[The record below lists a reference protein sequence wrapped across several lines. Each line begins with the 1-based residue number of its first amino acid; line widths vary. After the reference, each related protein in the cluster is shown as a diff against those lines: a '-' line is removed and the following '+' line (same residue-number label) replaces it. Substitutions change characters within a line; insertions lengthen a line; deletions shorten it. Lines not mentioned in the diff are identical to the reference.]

1 VSDYLAHGGADITAR
16 MRDDWN
22 ARAREDAGY
31 YVAFG
36 RRDQD
41 DAGFFA
47 TAADVVRRLES
58 ELRRFPPGETHRLK
72 ALEIGCGP
80 GRLMRPMS
88 RHFAEIHGVDVSD
101 EMIALA
107 REKLRDIPNAYPH
120 VSNGAGLKEF
130 ADHSFGFVYSY
141 AVFQHIPSR
150 EVVYEYLR
158 EIRRV
163 LEPGGVA
170 LLQFNGLPRDCDSEN
185 SYNTW
190 MGARF
195 SAGEILEFTRLRN
208 PALTGGAEVARDLQ
222 VLMLEGALTQYMWT
236 AWRKGAAESG
246 PIPALTGGAETGRE
260 VARIRGITN
269 ASSSEPVAPSR
280 GRFAS
285 ISLWV
290 ENLPSDAGLHDLRVF
305 IGGQCAT
312 VEYIGPPKEGLQQVN
327 AALPELDRTGLLP
340 VELRR
345 FDRRIAP
352 PATLRVIPP
361 PPLAPVLKS
370 ITDGVNLVA
379 YNRIE
384 TRFVKMIL
392 DEIERPEEI
401 RVSVSGHALASLDWF
416 RVDPR
421 PRRFEVNFPLP
432 PEIGPGA
439 HLLEATLG
447 WRKLAVVP
455 IEVVG

>member
-1 VSDYLAHGGADITAR
+1 VPPGDITAR
-16 MRDDWN
+16 MRADWN

-58 ELRRFPPGETHRLK
+58 ELRRFSPGETHRLK

-120 VSNGAGLKEF
+120 VSNGASLAEF
-130 ADHSFGFVYSY
+130 QGPSFGFVYSY

-150 EVVYEYLR
+150 DVVYEYLR

-170 LLQFNGLPRDCDSEN
+170 LVQFNGLPRDRDSES

-190 MGARF
+190 TGARF
-195 SAGEILEFTRLRN
+195 SAGEILKFTHD
-208 PALTGGAEVARDLQ
+208 ARDLQ

-236 AWRKGAAESG
+236 AWRKQRGAGLSLRRTSVRPEDC
-246 PIPALTGGAETGRE
+246 
-260 VARIRGITN
+260 ARIRGITN

-290 ENLPSDAGLHDLRVF
+290 ENLPSDAGLHDLGVL
-305 IGGQCAT
+305 IGGRRAT

-392 DEIERPEEI
+392 DEIERPEDI
-401 RVSVSGHALASLDWF
+401 RVSVSGHAIASLDWF
-416 RVDPR
+416 CVDPR
-421 PRRFEVNFPLP
+421 PRRFEVNFRLP

-455 IEVVG
+455 IEVTG

>member
-1 VSDYLAHGGADITAR
+1 VSDYLSRGGTDITGR

-58 ELRRFPPGETHRLK
+58 ELRRFAPGETQCLK

-107 REKLRDIPNAYPH
+107 REKLRDIPNAYGH
-120 VSNGAGLKEF
+120 VSNGASLAEF

-141 AVFQHIPSR
+141 AVFQHVPSR
-150 EVVYEYLR
+150 DVVYEYLR

-163 LEPGGVA
+163 LQPGGVA
-170 LLQFNGLPRDCDSEN
+170 LVQFNGLPRDRDSES

-190 MGARF
+190 TGARF
-195 SAGEILEFTRLRN
+195 SAGEILEF
-208 PALTGGAEVARDLQ
+208 AHDAGDLQ

-236 AWRKGAAESG
+236 AWRKCPAESRPG
-246 PIPALTGGAETGRE
+246 LDLT
-260 VARIRGITN
+260 RIRGITN

-285 ISLWV
+285 VSLWV
-290 ENLPSDAGLHDLRVF
+290 ENLPPDAGLYDLQVL
-305 IGGQCAT
+305 IGGRRAT

-327 AALPELDRTGLLP
+327 AALPDLDRTGLLP

-392 DEIERPEEI
+392 DEIERPEDI
-401 RVSVSGHALASLDWF
+401 RASVSGHAIASLDWF
-416 RVDPR
+416 CVDPR
-421 PRRFEVNFPLP
+421 PRRFEVNFRLP
-432 PEIGPGA
+432 PEIGPGVQ
-439 HLLEATLG
+439 LLEATLG
-447 WRKLAVVP
+447 WRKLAVVA